1 MQIPLLLDRSRSE
14 TLTTQLVDQLREAI
28 RRGRIPTGARL
39 PSSRVLADERN
50 RTPPLKQTGGGTML
64 NHTDAHRDCSRSE
77 IGELRAGAVAANP
90 GVGPVGNLALV
101 VGNIRA
107 PGSGTTAVLVW

>member
-50 RTPPLKQTGGGTML
+50 RTPTP
-64 NHTDAHRDCSRSE
+64 E
-77 IGELRAGAVAANP
+77 AN
-90 GVGPVGNLALV
+90 G
-101 VGNIRA
+101 
-107 PGSGTTAVLVW
+107 